1 MTTAASAFGMLSA
14 PVQSTCLY
22 LPSTIVPQ
30 YPVGIR
36 VCTPKVFNREEL
48 QYETYEMGVWDYWW
62 GDESDE
68 ILEGEEILE

>member
-1 MTTAASAFGMLSA
+1 MIEG
-14 PVQSTCLY
+14 P
-22 LPSTIVPQ
+22 TI
-30 YPVGIR
+30 YK
-36 VCTPKVFNREEL
+36 CTPKVFNREEL

>member
-14 PVQSTCLY
+14 PVQSTCLC

-48 QYETYEMGVWDYWW
+48 QYETYEMGVWDYWR
-62 GDESDE
+62 GDEGDE